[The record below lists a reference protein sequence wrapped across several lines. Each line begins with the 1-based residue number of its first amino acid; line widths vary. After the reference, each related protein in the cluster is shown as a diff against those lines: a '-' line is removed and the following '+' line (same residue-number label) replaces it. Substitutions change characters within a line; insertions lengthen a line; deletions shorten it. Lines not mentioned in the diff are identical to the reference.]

1 MPSAGGDDVMIAR
14 GQAIVLDGEA
24 RERGRGQA
32 AIAPERREAVH
43 RAILSRIAPHRDLLA
58 APERRMLLGEMVSL
72 AERHT
77 PMAFAEA
84 QGVAEGWEITFD
96 DLMAFLHL
104 PIFLDMEEARDVI
117 VDGCSSFVAQDAESR
132 PFMAKNRD
140 YRGEH
145 AALQTITLHR
155 DPAIAG
161 GAMLSIGSLGAVSAF
176 SSGLNAAGFALTDTQ
191 VPTADHGAGVCRYL
205 LMSELLATCG
215 SVENGL
221 ALIAQMPH
229 AGGGTLIL
237 GDADGAGAAIELGH
251 RRQNI
256 ERLASGSYLAR
267 TNHHLS
273 EGLAGA
279 TLVRA
284 GEPMGGSSK
293 GRLSRLTQEF
303 ADAQRIGDP
312 MAFARRVVASHDED
326 GGASGMISGLC
337 RHGQDGDSETI
348 SAVAIAPWKKA
359 LYFCA
364 GRPCTEEWREYLV

>member
-1 MPSAGGDDVMIAR
+1 VTVASGEAMI
-14 GQAIVLDGEA
+14 LDGGA
-24 RERGRGQA
+24 RERGRKQVV
-32 AIAPERREAVH
+32 IAPERREAVH
-43 RAILSRIAPHRDLLA
+43 RAVLSRIAPHRDLLA

-84 QGVAEGWEITFD
+84 QGVAEGWGLAFD

-104 PIFLDMEEARDVI
+104 PVFLDMEEARDVI
-117 VDGCSSFVAQDAESR
+117 VDGCSSFVAHDAEGR

-155 DPAIAG
+155 DSAIAG
-161 GAMLSIGSLGAVSAF
+161 RAMLSIGSLGAVSAF

-205 LMSELLATCG
+205 LMSELLATCR
-215 SVENGL
+215 SVADGL
-221 ALIAQMPH
+221 ALIARMPH

-237 GDADGAGAAIELGH
+237 GDAGGAGAAVELGH
-251 RRQNI
+251 RRQNV
-256 ERLASGSYLAR
+256 ERLVPGSHVVR

-273 EGLAGA
+273 EGLAAA

-284 GEPMGGSSK
+284 GEPMGGSSR
-293 GRLSRLTQEF
+293 GRLSRLAQEF
-303 ADAQRIGDP
+303 ADAQPILDP
-312 MAFARRVVASHDED
+312 IAFARQLMASHDVETA
-326 GGASGMISGLC
+326 GSGLVSGLC

-348 SAVAIAPWKKA
+348 SAVAIAPREKA

-364 GRPCTEEWREYLV
+364 GRPCTEAWREHRL

>member
-1 MPSAGGDDVMIAR
+1 MMEK
-14 GQAIVLDGEA
+14 GQAIVLAGEA
-24 RERGRGQA
+24 RKRGRDQA
-32 AIAPERREAVH
+32 EIAPERREAVH

-58 APERRMLLGEMVSL
+58 APERRRLLGEMVSL
-72 AERHT
+72 AERHV
-77 PMAFAEA
+77 PLAFAEA
-84 QGVAEGWEITFD
+84 QGVAEGWGIAFD

-104 PIFLDMEEARDVI
+104 PVFLDMEEARDVI
-117 VDGCSSFVAQDAESR
+117 IDGCSSFIAHDAGGR

-161 GAMLSIGSLGAVSAF
+161 GAMLSVGSLGAVSAF
-176 SSGLNAAGFALTDTQ
+176 SSGLNATGFALTDTQ

-205 LMSELLATCG
+205 LMSELLATCR
-215 SVENGL
+215 SVEDGL
-221 ALIAQMPH
+221 ALIARMPH

-251 RRQNI
+251 RRQNV
-256 ERLASGSYLAR
+256 ERLVPGGYLAR

-279 TLVRA
+279 TLMRA
-284 GEPMGGSSK
+284 GEPMGGSSQ
-293 GRLSRLTQEF
+293 GRLSRLGQEF
-303 ADAQRIGDP
+303 TDAQPIRDP
-312 MAFARRVVASHDED
+312 IAFARRLMASHDETGD
-326 GGASGMISGLC
+326 ASGLVSGLC

-348 SAVAIAPWKKA
+348 SAVAIAPREKA
-359 LYFCA
+359 LYFCP
-364 GRPCTEEWREYLV
+364 GRPCTGKWREYLV